1 MFDNENE
8 LCLRYLSGAFLPFLF
23 FWVFKFF
30 SKSNRG
36 DATDWLIREMAAHVN
51 FSKFDFCFASSSIG
65 KRGNSN
71 FRCSLDAVLSTAM
84 GEVNFAS
91 TSDISL
97 AVWHTVFKLNK
108 RGCGENLLKSINSLY
123 TNVKGC
129 SLSNVI

>member
-1 MFDNENE
+1 
-8 LCLRYLSGAFLPFLF
+8 
-23 FWVFKFF
+23 
-30 SKSNRG
+30 
-36 DATDWLIREMAAHVN
+36 
-51 FSKFDFCFASSSIG
+51 
-65 KRGNSN
+65 
-71 FRCSLDAVLSTAM
+71 M